1 MPKLVLLLLGLL
13 TACATTPT
21 PQRDAFAP
29 LAEQFV
35 KLTLAIGEREAGY
48 VDAYYGPPEWQAAA
62 KLDRRTL
69 PELGNAV
76 TDLTTRVSALRPADP
91 LLRRRQAFMLGQLR
105 AAETRLAMLQGEK
118 LSFDDEA
125 EGLFGV
131 RPQLQPLASYDPVL
145 ARIERLVPGPGPLA
159 TRVSA
164 YQERFAVPRDK
175 LDAVMR
181 AAIAECRR
189 RTAAHIDLPPG
200 EAFTLEFVTG
210 KSWSGYNYYKGGY
223 RSLIQVNTDL
233 PVRIDRAIDLG
244 CHEGYPGHHA
254 YNLLL
259 ERDLA
264 RARGWTEF
272 GINPLYSPQS
282 IISEGSA
289 NYGIELAFTPEEEL
303 AFTRDT
309 LAPLAGLPAGEVA
322 GYLQLLNELQALG
335 GARMT
340 IAREYLDGRITKA
353 QAITLTQ
360 RYSLTS
366 RARAEQ
372 SLSFN
377 DQYRSYVINY
387 GLGLDMVRAHIE
399 AAGPSREARWAR
411 MKELLSTPTLPSDL
425 ER

>member
-1 MPKLVLLLLGLL
+1 MRKIVALFALLLA
-13 TACATTPT
+13 ACATAPT
-21 PQRDAFAP
+21 ARGDAFAP
-29 LAEQFV
+29 LAEEFV
-35 KLTLAIGEREAGY
+35 KLTLAIGEREEGY
-48 VDAYYGPPEWQAAA
+48 VDAYYGPPQWLAEA

-76 TDLTTRVSALRPADP
+76 TDLSARVAALRPADP
-91 LLRRRQAFMLGQLR
+91 LSRRRQAFMLGQLR
-105 AAETRLAMLQGEK
+105 AAETRLRMLQGEK

-131 RPQLQPLASYDPVL
+131 RPQLAPLTSYDAVL
-145 ARIERLVPGPGPLA
+145 ARIDRLVPGSGPLPE
-159 TRVSA
+159 RVSA
-164 YQERFAVPRDK
+164 YQERFAVPRER

-189 RTAAHIDLPPG
+189 RTAEHIDLPPG

-272 GINPLYSPQS
+272 QINPLYSPQS

-289 NYGIELAFTPEEEL
+289 NYGIELAFSPAEEL

-309 LAPLAGLPAGEVA
+309 LAPLAGLRPAD
-322 GYLQLLNELQALG
+322 
-335 GARMT
+335 
-340 IAREYLDGRITKA
+340 IAHP
-353 QAITLTQ
+353 TL
-360 RYSLTS
+360 
-366 RARAEQ
+366 
-372 SLSFN
+372 
-377 DQYRSYVINY
+377 
-387 GLGLDMVRAHIE
+387 RAHDPPPRRTTPRLFRPIPQLRHQLRPRPRH
-399 AAGPSREARWAR
+399 GPRPRGSGR
-411 MKELLSTPTLPSDL
+411 P
-425 ER
+425 

>member
-1 MPKLVLLLLGLL
+1 MRSLVLLFSFLLA
-13 TACATTPT
+13 ACATAPT
-21 PQRDAFAP
+21 MRQDAFAP
-29 LAEQFV
+29 LAEEFV
-35 KLTLAIGEREAGY
+35 KLTLVLGEREAGY
-48 VDAYYGPPEWQAAA
+48 VDAYYGPPQWQAQA
-62 KLDRRTL
+62 KTDRRTL
-69 PELGNAV
+69 PELGNVV
-76 TDLTTRVSALRPADP
+76 TDLTTRVSALRPTEP

-131 RPQLQPLASYDPVL
+131 RPQLQPLASYDAVL
-145 ARIERLVPGPGPLA
+145 ARLERLVPGSGPLA
-159 TRVSA
+159 DRVSA
-164 YQERFAVPRDK
+164 YQERFAVPRER

-189 RTAAHIDLPPG
+189 RTAAHIDLPAG

-210 KSWSGYNYYKGGY
+210 KSWSGYNYYQGGY

-264 RARGWTEF
+264 RARSWTEF
-272 GINPLYSPQS
+272 QINPLYSPQS

-289 NYGIELAFTPEEEL
+289 NYGIELAFTPAEEL

-309 LAPLAGLPAGEVA
+309 LAPLAGLPPADVA
-322 GYLQLLNELQALG
+322 GYLQLQDQLQALS

-340 IAREYLDGRITKA
+340 IAREYLDRRITRD
-353 QAITLTQ
+353 QAIALTQ
-360 RYSLTS
+360 RYELMT
-366 RARAEQ
+366 RPRAEQ
-372 SLSFN
+372 RLAFS

-387 GLGLDMVRAHIE
+387 GLGLDMVRAHVE

-425 ER
+425 QR

>member
-1 MPKLVLLLLGLL
+1 MRKLFLLAALFLS
-13 TACATTPT
+13 ACATA
-21 PQRDAFAP
+21 PQRGESFNS
-29 LAEQFV
+29 LAEEFV
-35 KLTLAIGEREAGY
+35 KLTLVLGEREAGY
-48 VDAYYGPPEWQAAA
+48 VDAYYGPPEWQAQA
-62 KLDRRTL
+62 KLDRRPL

-76 TDLTTRVSALRPADP
+76 TDLTTRVSALRPTDP
-91 LLRRRQAFMLGQLR
+91 LLRRRQSFMLGQLR
-105 AAETRLAMLQGEK
+105 AAETRIRMMGGEK

-131 RPQLQPLASYDPVL
+131 RPQLRPLSSFEPTL
-145 ARIERLVPGPGPLA
+145 ARIERLVPGPGPLSQ
-159 TRVSA
+159 RVQA
-164 YQERFAVPRDK
+164 YQDRFIVPRDK

-189 RTAAHIDLPPG
+189 RTAAHIDLPAG
-200 EAFTLEFVTG
+200 ETFTLEFVTG

-272 GINPLYSPQS
+272 QVNPLYSPQS

-289 NYGIELAFTPEEEL
+289 NYGIELAFSPQERL
-303 AFTRDT
+303 AYTRDT
-309 LAPLAGLPAGEVA
+309 LFPLAGLPKAEAAKYLSLLGE
-322 GYLQLLNELQALG
+322 LSALS

-340 IAREYLDGRITKA
+340 IARDYLNGRITKE
-353 QAITLTQ
+353 QAIDLSQ
-360 RYSLTS
+360 RYSLVS

-399 AAGPSREARWAR
+399 RGGVDQATRWAR

>member
-1 MPKLVLLLLGLL
+1 MRKLVTLLAFLLAACV
-13 TACATTPT
+13 TA
-21 PQRDAFAP
+21 PQRADSFDA
-29 LAEQFV
+29 LAEEFV
-35 KLTLAIGEREAGY
+35 KLSLVLGEREEGY
-48 VDAYYGPPEWQAAA
+48 VDAYYGPPEWQAQA
-62 KLDRRTL
+62 KTDRRTL

-76 TDLTTRVSALRPADP
+76 TDLTTRVSALRPTDP
-91 LLRRRQAFMLGQLR
+91 LLQRRQRFMLGQLR
-105 AAETRLAMLQGEK
+105 AAETRIAMMQGEK

-131 RPQLQPLASYDPVL
+131 RPQLRPLASFEPTL
-145 ARIERLVPGPGPLA
+145 ARIERLVPGTGPLA
-159 TRVSA
+159 DRVTA
-164 YQERFAVPRDK
+164 YQDRFIVPQAK

-189 RTAAHIDLPPG
+189 RTVEHIPLPP
-200 EAFTLEFVTG
+200 EENFTLEFVTG
-210 KSWSGYNYYKGGY
+210 KSWSGYNYYKGDY

-264 RARGWTEF
+264 RARGWAEF
-272 GINPLYSPQS
+272 QINPLYSPQS

-289 NYGIELAFTPEEEL
+289 NYGIELAFSPAERL

-309 LAPLAGLPAGEVA
+309 LFPLAGLPKAEA
-322 GYLQLLNELQALG
+322 ANYLALLHSLQGLS

-340 IAREYLDGRITKA
+340 IAREYLDGRITKE
-353 QAITLTQ
+353 QAIALSQ
-360 RYSLTS
+360 RYSLVS

-372 SLSFN
+372 SLKFN

-399 AAGPSREARWAR
+399 RGGATQATRWTR

-425 ER
+425 GR